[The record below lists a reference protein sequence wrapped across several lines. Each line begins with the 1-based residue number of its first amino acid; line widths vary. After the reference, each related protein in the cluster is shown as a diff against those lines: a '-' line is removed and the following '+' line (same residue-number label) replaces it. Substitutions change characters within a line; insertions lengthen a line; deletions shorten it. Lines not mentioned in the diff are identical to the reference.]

1 MDQEINI
8 QPELTSELTNIGELV
23 HEMLSYGF
31 ENSPLKI
38 TNDLLEKINRQI
50 ITKDTKGRHFLT
62 GDLIYLPERQQ
73 SCLIALIYWHLAQKE
88 RASESF
94 TEAWR
99 LLSRCSYFV
108 GLTEGR
114 EEVKLPLG
122 TRRRSEI
129 SRKNKLEVAKL
140 VAKKRPKEGWRRERE
155 AANSIL
161 NDAIE
166 LNNRLKLNLV
176 ESNLADRLT
185 QWLKEDGSVAR
196 AAFLGRYSPES
207 D

>member
-1 MDQEINI
+1 MDQEKNI
-8 QPELTSELTNIGELV
+8 QPELTSELTDIGELV
-23 HEMLSYGF
+23 DEMLSYGF
-31 ENSPLKI
+31 ENSPLKT
-38 TNDLLEKINRQI
+38 TNYLLEKINKQT
-50 ITKDTKGRHFLT
+50 ITKDTQDRYFLT

-73 SCLIALIYWHLAQKE
+73 SCLIAMVYWHLAQKE
-88 RASESF
+88 NASGNF
-94 TEAWR
+94 TGAWR

-122 TRRRSEI
+122 TRKRSET

-140 VAKKRPKEGWRRERE
+140 IARKRPKEGWRRERE

-166 LNNRLKLNLV
+166 LNKRLKLNLV
-176 ESNLADRLT
+176 ESDLADRLT